1 MKYLL
6 YSVLFVFIGCS
17 SSINTIL
24 VTNSGQAQG
33 SYYHIKYMSEDGL
46 DYSFQIDSILLEID
60 SSLSLYK
67 SYSVISR
74 LNNKELV
81 RTDSMFNTVFLA
93 SKKIFNQTDG
103 YFDCSVSPLVKYYG
117 FYNLGYLDSVSIDSS
132 KVRNIVS
139 NIGLDKINI
148 YGDSLDLPKNMKIDF
163 NAIAQGYTVD
173 LISEFL
179 LDQNI
184 SNFLVEVGGELSA
197 RGLNA
202 DNLPWRVGV
211 DKPSDTLIN
220 NNRFQFIIDLNNKA
234 LATSGNYRK
243 FYVKDGTKYSHTIN
257 PKTGF
262 PAQNNLLSVS
272 VVHNNCMLADA
283 YATAFMA
290 MGVDKT
296 KKFVFENPE
305 IEIYL
310 VYISSNGSWKTY
322 CSPKILERI
331 VN

>member
-6 YSVLFVFIGCS
+6 YSVLFVLIGCS

-184 SNFLVEVGGELSA
+184 SNFLVEVGGELLA

-220 NNRFQFIIDLNNKA
+220 NNRFQFIIDLKNKA

-243 FYVKDGTKYSHTIN
+243 FYVRNGNKYSHTIN

-296 KKFVFENPE
+296 KKFVFENSE

-310 VYISSNGSWKTY
+310 VYTSSNGNWKTY